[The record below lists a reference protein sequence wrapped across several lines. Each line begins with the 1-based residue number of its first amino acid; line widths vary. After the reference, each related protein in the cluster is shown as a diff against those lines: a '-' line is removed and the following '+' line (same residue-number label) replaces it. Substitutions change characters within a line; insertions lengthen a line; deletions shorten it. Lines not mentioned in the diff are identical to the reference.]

1 MESSILTSVKKALGI
16 DATYTNFDH
25 DVILHT
31 NTALMNLN
39 QLGIGP
45 ITGFIIEDDTK
56 TWTDLLGTRLDLE
69 AVKSYIY
76 LKVRLLFDPPSSSF
90 VLDAMERQVKEMEWR
105 LNVQTETVQEGGV

>member
-1 MESSILTSVKKALGI
+1 MENSILTSVKKALGI
-16 DATYTNFDH
+16 DSSYTNFDH

-39 QLGIGP
+39 QLGVGP
-45 ITGFIIEDDTK
+45 ATGFVIEDDTK
-56 TWTDLLGTRLDLE
+56 TWTDLLGERLDLE

-90 VLDAMERQVKEMEWR
+90 VLEAMERQVEEMEWR
-105 LNVQTETVQEGGV
+105 LNVQAETVQEGGV